1 MLTLCL
7 IHLRKRFTLEI
18 VSVCPLSYTLLSE
31 LKMTLYKRESLG
43 FLLVLIEMGHYF
55 LKTISLK
62 RVKLKSI
69 KVVNLSYKPRGKM
82 F

>member
-1 MLTLCL
+1 
-7 IHLRKRFTLEI
+7 
-18 VSVCPLSYTLLSE
+18 
-31 LKMTLYKRESLG
+31 MTLYKRESLG
-43 FLLVLIEMGHYF
+43 FLLVLIEMRHYF